1 MPEARAEGLPVAIAS
16 CWERDPLE
24 LIEEV
29 ALTDVV
35 LPAADPV
42 DYAVLEPRFAFEVAV
57 AWEAFSS
64 EG

>member
-1 MPEARAEGLPVAIAS
+1 MAVVS